1 MLNEL
6 VERYSQYS
14 DTELME
20 VYLNKNRYTDDAKR
34 FRYCYRKER
43 RNKVFN

>member
-20 VYLNKNRYTDDAKR
+20 VYLNKNGYTDDAKR
-34 FRYCYRKER
+34 FRYFYRKER